1 MFLREL
7 FEAENKSVAVTF
19 GRLNPPTIGHEKLVS
34 AVLKQS
40 ADQHFLFVSQTSKT
54 TGKNDVRYKNPI
66 PFDIKLG
73 FIEKAFTNI
82 PIGDTS
88 VKTVIDMMKHLE
100 NQGFNKVIFVCGD
113 DRVQQFDKLLNEQ
126 NGIDYNIDDIEIV
139 SSGARDPDGEGAE
152 GMSGTKLRQAVI
164 DNDLEKFKS
173 GLASGLQSDAAEVFA
188 AVRTGLQPWIG
199 EKNENINELSGEEDY
214 YKFILGKLKLGRVL
228 TKREQ
233 EFLKTYRLMHK
244 TEGTKM
250 KLKDFIPPSKPRN
263 PVVRQQ
269 QTSGA
274 GAHKDKKR
282 AEKQGDVKHKGKQFD
297 EGRLGV
303 AGRSPSPEEKKK
315 QADYRNSPG
324 MKKFMFQGLTIEF
337 TPDELKMYRGGDLMY
352 SKSGNFK
359 DPTKLQVNS
368 AKVIASRLIDKIKQ
382 QDMSERIRDPEDWDE
397 GNTEPPNNMA
407 VYINGKL
414 WKVFQGNGYYA
425 DDERE
430 MRQYYKLQDW
440 ARRKSQE
447 TGKKWEVSRTG
458 APATA

>member
-82 PIGDTS
+82 SIGNTS
-88 VKTVIDMMKHLE
+88 VKTVIDMMKYLE

-152 GMSGTKLRQAVI
+152 GMSGTKLRQAAI

-188 AVRTGLQPWIG
+188 AVRTGLEPWIG
-199 EKNENINELSGEEDY
+199 EKNETINELSGEEDY
-214 YKFILGKLKLGRVL
+214 YKFIVGKLKLGRVL

-244 TEGTKM
+244 TESTKM
-250 KLKDFIPPSKPRN
+250 RAKDFIPPSKPRN

-274 GAHKDKKR
+274 GAHKDKKK
-282 AEKQGDVKHKGKQFD
+282 AEKQGDVKHKGKQYD
-297 EGRLGV
+297 ENVVERYNLG
-303 AGRSPSPEEKKK
+303 GLE
-315 QADYRNSPG
+315 
-324 MKKFMFQGLTIEF
+324 QGKYYLHSI
-337 TPDELKMYRGGDLMY
+337 Y
-352 SKSGNFK
+352 SDSEIFK
-359 DPTKLQVNS
+359 DPQTDKPMAFDSFDEAEDFRSGMSGREYDEYQVSIFNRGKLQPVGEGM
-368 AKVIASRLIDKIKQ
+368 A
-382 QDMSERIRDPEDWDE
+382 ERIRDPEDWDE

-458 APATA
+458 APATG